1 MAAVAKKLVCIGDG
15 SAGKT
20 CLLTVFA
27 NGEFPDKYVP
37 TVFENYVAN
46 LDLGETKVEL
56 ALWDTAGQED
66 YSHIRPL
73 SYQDAHV
80 FLICFAVDNRDSF
93 DNVENKW
100 VPEMKQ
106 YCPKVP
112 YVVVGCKTD
121 LRNDDAAQANVAS
134 KNQTMV
140 TKAEA
145 TTMAGKVGAYTY
157 EECSA
162 KDGDNVKGVFEKA
175 AEAAL
180 TTKTS
185 GGGCCLL
192 M

>member
-1 MAAVAKKLVCIGDG
+1 MSTIAKKLVCIGDG

-20 CLLTVFA
+20 CLLIVFA

-46 LDLGETKVEL
+46 LDLNDMKVEM

-73 SYQDAHV
+73 SYQDAEV

-100 VPEMKQ
+100 VPEMKT

-112 YVVVGCKTD
+112 YIVVGCKSDVRGDETVK
-121 LRNDDAAQANVAS
+121 AALAS
-134 KNQTMV
+134 KGQTMI
-140 TKAEA
+140 TKAEGESLA
-145 TTMAGKVGAYTY
+145 SKVGAYCY
-157 EECSA
+157 VECSA
-162 KDGDNVKGVFEKA
+162 KERDNVTTVFTKA
-175 AEAAL
+175 AEVAMLKQA
-180 TTKTS
+180 S
-185 GGGCCLL
+185 SGGCCVL